1 MNAKVHHR
9 WLQEYRH
16 TQCWSSLASSEH
28 YLNRSTWA
36 PNTPAYLC
44 DHHATQGLKITVSL
58 VPTATHEIETQVRGL
73 RKITWTTH
81 GFDCW
86 FLGRIV

>member
-58 VPTATHEIETQVRGL
+58 VPTATHEIETQVSSPGGGSVSRHTPI
-73 RKITWTTH
+73 RKPAE
-81 GFDCW
+81 D
-86 FLGRIV
+86 